1 MDFFKQLRL
10 VTSFQ
15 PQKFTS
21 ITQRFYPSLLT
32 YRKLPL
38 IRGFT
43 RAFKRRSLYPQGDI
57 RASKQDNSSAL
68 WNTFC
73 IQYWFYIKLQNFII
87 NRVFQY
93 KLEGG
98 LFLGGGGRPTFLRIR
113 WRSWS
118 RPTSVSPAKRSWMEK
133 LHGKSR
139 VKQQHKKQYNNKF
152 DRSLLRKIISLFC
165 KISLKSVKRW

>member
-32 YRKLPL
+32 NRKLPL

-57 RASKQDNSSAL
+57 RASKQDIVVLFEIPSA
-68 WNTFC
+68 FS
-73 IQYWFYIKLQNFII
+73 IGFILS
-87 NRVFQY
+87 F
-93 KLEGG
+93 KTL
-98 LFLGGGGRPTFLRIR
+98 
-113 WRSWS
+113 
-118 RPTSVSPAKRSWMEK
+118 
-133 LHGKSR
+133 
-139 VKQQHKKQYNNKF
+139 
-152 DRSLLRKIISLFC
+152 
-165 KISLKSVKRW
+165 